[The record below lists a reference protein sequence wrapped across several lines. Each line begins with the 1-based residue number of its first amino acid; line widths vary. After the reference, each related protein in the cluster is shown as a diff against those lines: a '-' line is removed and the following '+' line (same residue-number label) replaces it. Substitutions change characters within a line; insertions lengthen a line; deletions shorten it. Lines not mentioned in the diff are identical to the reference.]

1 MPSIIPFNNAI
12 INSVPVATS
21 EMIHGSCNYIKNGQ
35 DVATTT
41 SDGRIHNDR
50 IVVTKDI
57 SFECYGDKT
66 ALESAVGL
74 GVAVVLKYDTTTV
87 DTVTG
92 VTTASY
98 DSSSKTTQVKI
109 YVDPA

>member
-1 MPSIIPFNNAI
+1 MQSIIPFNNAI
-12 INSVPVATS
+12 INSVPVTTAQ
-21 EMIHGSCNYIKNGQ
+21 MVHGSCNYVKNGQ

-66 ALESAVGL
+66 TLESAIGL
-74 GVAVVLKYDTTTV
+74 GAVVVLKYDTTTV

-98 DSSSKTTQVKI
+98 DSNNKTTQVKI